1 MTPDER
7 SVEEEFNWTYVDAIS
22 DAFVFDVEALDG
34 FDWEISPVA
43 VSINIVPLV
52 VGGWTQDIIVAGRP
66 LSEVV
71 VAVRVRRLILVA
83 QRKHLARG
91 YVVTI

>member
-1 MTPDER
+1 MLRPDGLFNHSIELDH
-7 SVEEEFNWTYVDAIS
+7 SV
-22 DAFVFDVEALDG
+22 
-34 FDWEISPVA
+34 
-43 VSINIVPLV
+43 NIVPLV
-52 VGGWTQDIIVAGRP
+52 VGGRTQDIIVAGRP